1 MPLPTHWRMLPNPT
15 LAIKFHLRFQR
26 DKSQMM
32 ESYTSILLSLELTLR
47 TKARVTFLSYVT
59 SLSFDCSSRLTLF
72 QVDLADC
79 SDDETY
85 AEAIEKDDD
94 DDGSREY
101 SISPSGDAVNT
112 SSMTIPLPNLAPDE
126 LNLFGW
132 FDNKTASRVKNRL
145 ARALRPYVPPPPL
158 PAGQKRPPGRP
169 KKNPVPVPVATTP
182 AKRGRPRKNP
192 LPAPVTTPRKRGRP
206 KKVVGSTTSLSATT
220 AATTPVATTRTAHVW
235 TTPTVRRAR
244 AASL

>member
-1 MPLPTHWRMLPNPT
+1 
-15 LAIKFHLRFQR
+15 
-26 DKSQMM
+26 M
-32 ESYTSILLSLELTLR
+32 ETYTSIPLSLELTLR

-145 ARALRPYVPPPPL
+145 A
-158 PAGQKRPPGRP
+158 
-169 KKNPVPVPVATTP
+169 
-182 AKRGRPRKNP
+182 
-192 LPAPVTTPRKRGRP
+192 
-206 KKVVGSTTSLSATT
+206 
-220 AATTPVATTRTAHVW
+220 
-235 TTPTVRRAR
+235 
-244 AASL
+244 